1 MQIIKGKVKNIKKVN
16 KEQYVYDITVQDNHN
31 FFANNILVSNCHHIA
46 ADTFL
51 QVSKS
56 AINAYYRVG
65 VSATPW
71 REDGADLL
79 IEASLDKK
87 NEKHD
92 ISASYL
98 IDRKYLVPCNI
109 YMVNIPEVFQ
119 GKTYDKL
126 YKAAIVNNNKRNFI
140 ACKIALKMREMNNST
155 VLMLIQQV
163 QHGRNIFK
171 ALGEALE
178 RRGILKKTGSK
189 DIYDND
195 KNVIDVLPIYDGK
208 RISVTDP
215 MNGKQQLVKVCY
227 LELLTGED
235 SALRRTAVIE
245 GVKQGIVK
253 ILIGSTIADEGLDI
267 PNLDCLILLS
277 AGKSSTKAFQRIGRV
292 LRNYEEKDDKGNITY
307 KKQKAVVFDF
317 IDNTPMLLRHSKRRI
332 KMYKTEP
339 AWNISKFDL
348 DLLNQ

>member
-1 MQIIKGKVKNIKKVN
+1 MNIIKGKIIKIEKIEKVDL
-16 KEQYVYDITVQDNHN
+16 VYDITVADNHN
-31 FFANNILVSNCHHIA
+31 LFVNNILTSNCHHIA

-51 QVSKS
+51 QVSKN
-56 AINAYYRVG
+56 AINAYYRIG

-79 IEASLDKK
+79 IEASLDRK
-87 NEKHD
+87 NEKHN

-98 IDRKYLVPCNI
+98 INKGYLVPCNI
-109 YMVNIPEVFQ
+109 YMINIPEIFQ
-119 GKTYDKL
+119 GKSYDKL

-140 ACKIALKMREMNNST
+140 ACKIALKMREVNDST
-155 VLMLIQQV
+155 ILMLIQQV

-178 RRGILKKTGSK
+178 RRGVLKKTGTK
-189 DIYDND
+189 DILD
-195 KNVIDVLPIYDGK
+195 KDKCVIDTLPIYDGT
-208 RISVTDP
+208 RINVIDP

-235 SALRRTAVIE
+235 SPLRRAAVIE
-245 GVKQGIVK
+245 GVKKGIVK

-292 LRNYEEKDDKGNITY
+292 LRNYEEKDKNGNIVY
-307 KKQKAVVFDF
+307 KKQKAIVFDF
-317 IDNTPMLLRHSKRRI
+317 IDNTPMLLRHSKRRM
-332 KMYKTEP
+332 KMYRSEP
-339 AWNISKFDL
+339 AWHITEFNL
-348 DLLNQ
+348 DLLK